1 MLEVKHLSKKF
12 DGNYVLKDVSLSI
25 GDGEVYGLIGA
36 NGSGKSTFM
45 NILNGNEVIVKS
57 GGYEGQVLVD
67 GKEVSIGSHAESVGY
82 GIAMVHQELA
92 LFAGMTVTE
101 NIKINRENVRGR
113 KSVVPE
119 LSLIDGKKDR
129 EDARETLERIG
140 SDLDPD
146 QKIDGLSLNQKQFV
160 ELARELDNKKVRFLM
175 LDEPTSSLNITET
188 QGLLRCIREIA
199 DSGISVL
206 FISHRLD
213 EITEVCDRVSVLRD
227 GELISTYNK
236 EAFDVHRFAD
246 DMVGRE
252 IVKAR
257 RQKKNGVQ
265 KTVFSYENIG
275 GTENRLDVREGEIL
289 GITGLAGQGQDRLMD
304 GLFGLKNGDCRVSF
318 KGKPIALGDNRELI
332 RQGIYYLSEDRA
344 HTSLFL
350 ESPIWKNM
358 IFGTELRHREFLR
371 LPACPALSLL
381 DKKKVEEHVQSMIE
395 TLNIVCRSADQKVR
409 ELSGGNQQKVIIA
422 REVTNDGELLIAMN
436 PTRGLDVGAIEF
448 VHKYIVEQRNK
459 NKAVLLVSFELDEIM
474 SLSDRIEVIFDGQIV
489 GSVAGRDADEN
500 QLGFMMAGG
509 TKHEQER

>member
-227 GELISTYNK
+227 
-236 EAFDVHRFAD
+236 
-246 DMVGRE
+246 
-252 IVKAR
+252 
-257 RQKKNGVQ
+257 
-265 KTVFSYENIG
+265 
-275 GTENRLDVREGEIL
+275 
-289 GITGLAGQGQDRLMD
+289 
-304 GLFGLKNGDCRVSF
+304 
-318 KGKPIALGDNRELI
+318 
-332 RQGIYYLSEDRA
+332 
-344 HTSLFL
+344 
-350 ESPIWKNM
+350 
-358 IFGTELRHREFLR
+358 
-371 LPACPALSLL
+371 
-381 DKKKVEEHVQSMIE
+381 
-395 TLNIVCRSADQKVR
+395 
-409 ELSGGNQQKVIIA
+409 
-422 REVTNDGELLIAMN
+422 
-436 PTRGLDVGAIEF
+436 
-448 VHKYIVEQRNK
+448 
-459 NKAVLLVSFELDEIM
+459 
-474 SLSDRIEVIFDGQIV
+474 
-489 GSVAGRDADEN
+489 
-500 QLGFMMAGG
+500 
-509 TKHEQER
+509 